1 VRLGSL
7 DEREAQRALTLSE
20 LERAETHFYKVAVRG
35 GALIAADAETAS
47 KCGIAEFESPL
58 EVLKAEAAKAAAA
71 FKAETGK
78 SVSFELTNKTAAK
91 AADGGAK

>member
-1 VRLGSL
+1 
-7 DEREAQRALTLSE
+7 
-20 LERAETHFYKVAVRG
+20 VRG